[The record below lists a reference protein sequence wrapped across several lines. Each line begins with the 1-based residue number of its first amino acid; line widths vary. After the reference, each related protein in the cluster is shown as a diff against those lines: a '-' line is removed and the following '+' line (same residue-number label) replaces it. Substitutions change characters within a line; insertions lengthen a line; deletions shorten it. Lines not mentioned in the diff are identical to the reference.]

1 MLFNKIFIQVRKVMI
16 NQDISLVYRLFI
28 QLTMR
33 KWCVC
38 VCVCSYTIMLRRFKI
53 HIIDLSIVIYSFE
66 WWWVCRLIPYYKD
79 KWAVHSSDKRKKI
92 EVCIFNTKET
102 ERESRNSNG
111 LSERDDALVG
121 CVIRIAKLFSDYTQF
136 ARIDMSMRQKK
147 RMTEGNWTL
156 CICI

>member
-92 EVCIFNTKET
+92 EVCIFNTIEKG
-102 ERESRNSNG
+102 RNSNG
-111 LSERDDALVG
+111 LSERESRCASWLRNPDSETVFRLHTVRPNRYVDE
-121 CVIRIAKLFSDYTQF
+121 AK
-136 ARIDMSMRQKK
+136 KK
-147 RMTEGNWTL
+147 NDWG
-156 CICI
+156 